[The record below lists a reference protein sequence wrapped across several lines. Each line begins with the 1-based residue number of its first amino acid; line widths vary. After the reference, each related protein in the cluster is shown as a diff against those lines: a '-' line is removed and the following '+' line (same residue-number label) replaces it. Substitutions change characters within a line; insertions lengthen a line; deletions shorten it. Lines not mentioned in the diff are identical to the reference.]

1 MLDAWLGAEEVHLFI
16 NMKQKQHPNIEVN
29 FLRALKC
36 KYLIKD
42 A

>member
-1 MLDAWLGAEEVHLFI
+1 MVRSGGSTLVYKYEAETT
-16 NMKQKQHPNIEVN
+16 NIEVN